1 MRGTLSQVRAM
12 VRASISTVMEHCTK
26 VHGKMTK
33 ETERDLTPGQ
43 MATSTLENI
52 PMESKKAKVL

>member
-1 MRGTLSQVRAM
+1 MRGTLSQERAM
-12 VRASISTVMEHCTK
+12 VRANITTVMEHCTK

-43 MATSTLENI
+43 TATSTSENI
-52 PMESKKAKVL
+52 PRESKKAMVL